1 MAGKRSK
8 RGRDDALAA
17 YRRIRKPMPPPTRT
31 DEDRRRE
38 SLDEVERREARDA
51 ADDAVAD
58 RRTQAAPEPGHG
70 SPPDG
75 SG

>member
-1 MAGKRSK
+1 
-8 RGRDDALAA
+8 
-17 YRRIRKPMPPPTRT
+17 MPPPTRT